1 MSKQG
6 RILIVDDEIKWGK
19 ELAEVLRRK
28 GFNADAVENVS
39 QALERLNKTLYHIV
53 VLDIRLPSSSEGIG
67 LLKELERRGLKEATK
82 VIMHS
87 AYGTLEHMRLAF
99 KDYEVADFVPKTTA
113 EAFLQSVQQV
123 FDQKVK
129 INPALDIK
137 WQMKNTVEQVVRDL
151 KISGKEVGSNTTLRK
166 QLVEELDDLFCRLFH
181 EAEMVLVRPLTP
193 GWSGTGIALVQPF
206 FKGRGRGKDVVVK
219 FGDRDKIKKEHYN
232 FQQYV
237 RPFLSGGRSTAIQ
250 DLRYTPHLG
259 GIVYTLLGAGNDQ
272 LVDFAEFYRR
282 TDDITQIIQVLN
294 SLFQSTCANWY
305 INRSR
310 IEPLDLAVDYQRFF
324 NYSPKKFERILA
336 SQLPSIHLGE
346 KLIFPSLRNK
356 RTFTNPF
363 LVNIGQ
369 SFTHYTAT
377 CMMHGLTAP
386 EATLEERLQMEEALC
401 EAEHLS
407 QGEASTRLVTD
418 NQALAKAYA
427 TVTHLRTLASSVAA
441 QNPQDTISEYSIA
454 LFYNALNTLKFSSLK
469 TVQHEH
475 ALLCAS
481 LLATRLDLDI

>member
-137 WQMKNTVEQVVRDL
+137 WQMKKTVEQVVRDL

-181 EAEMVLVRPLTP
+181 EAEMILVRPLTP
-193 GWSGTGIALVQPF
+193 GWSGTRIALVQPF

-219 FGDRDKIKKEHYN
+219 FGDRHKIKKEHYN

-237 RPFLSGGRSTAIQ
+237 RPFLSGGRSTTIQ
-250 DLRYTPHLG
+250 DLRYTLHLG

-282 TDDITQIIQVLN
+282 ADDITQIISVLN

-310 IEPLDLAVDYQRFF
+310 IEPLDLAADYQELF
-324 NYSPKKFERILA
+324 NYSPKKIEHILV
-336 SQLPSIHLGE
+336 SRLPLVHLSE
-346 KLIFPSLRNK
+346 KLTFPSLTTST
-356 RTFTNPF
+356 RTFTNPL
-363 LVNIGQ
+363 LVNVGQ
-369 SFTHYTAT
+369 SFTHYTST
-377 CMMHGLTAP
+377 CITHGDFNQHNLLVDKLGFTWLIDFQTTEPGHILRDFAMLDSAIRFQLLTAP
-386 EATLEERLQMEEALC
+386 EATLEERLQMEDALC
-401 EAEHLS
+401 ETEHFS
-407 QGEASTRLVTD
+407 QVKESATKFVTD
-418 NQALAKAYA
+418 NQA
-427 TVTHLRTLASSVAA
+427 
-441 QNPQDTISEYSIA
+441 
-454 LFYNALNTLKFSSLK
+454 
-469 TVQHEH
+469 
-475 ALLCAS
+475 
-481 LLATRLDLDI
+481 